1 MARKKIREFAAKS
14 LLKAH
19 IKRLA
24 GIDLPIQVAQFTAE
38 TNKSDLLNAN
48 PWLASTKLVVKPD
61 MLFGQRGKNDLVGLN
76 LDFNQAIDFATARL
90 NREVTINGCTGPIS
104 TFLLEPFVP
113 HSEEYYLSIT
123 STRGGWEVAFSEAGG
138 IHIEE
143 NWDKLRTVTLDVLEV
158 SPPGKLTSEQVAPL
172 ISGLPLEVKPALER
186 FITAAF
192 AVFHDLDMTL
202 LEMNPWTLDASGQPF
217 PLDMRVELDDT
228 ALASPPD
235 PSPPPPPPPV
245 RTLGASGQP
254 FPLDMRVELDD
265 TALASPPDPS
275 PPPPPPPVRTL
286 DASGQPFPLDMRVEL
301 DDTARY
307 RCAAKWAA
315 GAGPAAQA
323 GPGSSSAPEPSE
335 IEFPLPFGR
344 LLSPAET
351 TIAALDEATGASLK
365 FTVLNPQGRV
375 WLMVAGGGASV
386 IYTDTIA
393 DLGFAA
399 ELGNYGEYSGAPN
412 TAETYQYARTVL
424 DSATSNTDGRPRA
437 LLIGGGIAN
446 FTDVAATFTGIIQAL
461 KEKAGALQAA
471 KVRIFVRRGGPNW
484 QKGLELMRALGPQ
497 IGVPV
502 AVYGPESSMTGICAE
517 AINSLSQA

>member
-217 PLDMRVELDDT
+217 PLDMRDPGRQRP
-228 ALASPPD
+228 ALPPGHAGPWAPAASP
-235 PSPPPPPPPV
+235 SPW
-245 RTLGASGQP
+245 TCG
-254 FPLDMRVELDD
+254 
-265 TALASPPDPS
+265 
-275 PPPPPPPVRTL
+275 TL

>member
-202 LEMNPWTLDASGQPF
+202 LEMNPW
-217 PLDMRVELDDT
+217 
-228 ALASPPD
+228 
-235 PSPPPPPPPV
+235 
-245 RTLGASGQP
+245 
-254 FPLDMRVELDD
+254 
-265 TALASPPDPS
+265 
-275 PPPPPPPVRTL
+275 TL